1 MPAIQIFGKMG
12 SNKTHFA
19 TFYALLL
26 ANKFKKKIV
35 ANYLFHPDNL
45 MEYCSNMGYSWLVE
59 KLSSDEPII
68 YYCDIEN
75 GGMDYILSLDNSIV
89 IFDEIALYV
98 PARGSGAVTTKTSK
112 FHKDLTQ
119 IRKRFNYL
127 ICIAQ
132 NHQQIDSAVKNLAE
146 ETFHCQGIT
155 LHDEKLGTKKLYYK
169 IVNRFVPE
177 NYEIWV
183 ANPKL
188 RRNPIKTK
196 IMSNKSFSGLLT
208 ASDVALFG
216 VYPSFG
222 IVHGVDLSNAFPD
235 SKATYYKQIPTTRD
249 AFTWA
254 YVMPIKALEIKPKW
268 YTWCFKK
275 LPHEYF
281 LFGCE
286 LHRVY
291 LKYNKSRVLF
301 KLSSNHLLNKLVLCL
316 ISIAVFL
323 LILYVVRYGFLF
335 ILLLLLLPFVYRS
348 LPLHKFKIVH

>member
-45 MEYCSNMGYSWLVE
+45 MKYCASMGYTWLVE
-59 KLSSDEPII
+59 KLSGDEPII

-75 GGMDYILSLDNSIV
+75 GGIDNILSIDNSIV
-89 IFDEIALYV
+89 LFDEIALYV
-98 PARGSGAVTTKTSK
+98 PARGSGSVTTKSSK

-119 IRKRFNYL
+119 IRKKFIYL

-146 ETFHCQGIT
+146 ETFHCEGIT
-155 LHDEKLGTKKLYYK
+155 MHDEKLGTKKLYYK
-169 IVNRFVPE
+169 IVNRFVPD
-177 NYEIWV
+177 NYELWIS
-183 ANPKL
+183 NPRL

-196 IMSNKSFSGLLT
+196 LMSNKSFSGLLST
-208 ASDVALFG
+208 ADVDLFG

-222 IVHGVDLSNAFPD
+222 IVHDISLTNAFPD
-235 SKATYYKQIPTTRD
+235 SVGCYYRQIPKSKD

-254 YVMPIKALEIKPKW
+254 YILPMKSLSIKPKW
-268 YTWCFKK
+268 YIWLYTK
-275 LPHEYF
+275 LPNVYF
-281 LFGCE
+281 LVCLEF
-286 LHRVY
+286 LRIY
-291 LKYNKSRVLF
+291 RKYNKSGSLWVP
-301 KLSSNHLLNKLVLCL
+301 SSNFLLNKIILCL
-316 ISIAVFL
+316 LSLGGFL
-323 LILYVVRYGFLF
+323 LLLYIVKYGFAF
-335 ILLLLLLPFVYRS
+335 ILLLFFTPLLVSSLRS
-348 LPLHKFKIVH
+348 RMTVHS